1 MRSSLSAARI
11 RRALPTRRRRVA
23 AAAAAVAL
31 LAAAVT
37 WVVWP
42 QGPAVR
48 AEAAML
54 TVRSGPAGDQPVD
67 LDTTLYLPE
76 GASAGRRVPAVLLAH
91 GFGGT
96 KDSVRAD
103 AEEFAGRGYAVL
115 TWTARGF
122 GRSGGQIHLDHPDY
136 EVRDAAR
143 LLDWLAA
150 RPEIR
155 TDAAGDPRVGVVGG
169 SYGGGLALL
178 LAAQDRRVDAIVPMI
193 TWNDLSRAFLP
204 ESTGREPVDGVF
216 KKGWAGLFFGGG
228 GNVGTGPAGLS
239 GTTAAQPE
247 GAPASAGP
255 PSPGPG
261 AGPGTGPGRAPA
273 GAADPSCGRF
283 AADVCAAY
291 LRIASTGRADQ
302 AAVDLLR
309 RSSPAGVLDRI
320 TAPTL
325 LVQGEADTL
334 FPLTEADAN
343 ARGIAAAGTPVRVAW
358 FTGGHD
364 GGEGPKTD
372 SDRVR
377 YLTVQ
382 WLDHYVKGDGD
393 APGDAFTW
401 SRIAGFDALDRGLV
415 ATGYRTA
422 DYPGAAGDA
431 RREIAV
437 TGPAQ
442 PIANPPAG
450 NPAAISSVPFAGEL
464 SSLLGGVAGDVP
476 GQHARFESAPLTEAV
491 DVVGAPTVSVR
502 VASPT
507 GEAVLF
513 VKLYDVEPGGTAT
526 LPNGLVAP
534 VRLTGLPAEI
544 DAARPVTVTLPAIV
558 RRIEAGHRLR
568 VVVAT
573 SDQAYATPVE
583 PTVHTVAP
591 GDGPVT
597 LPTVTGEPIP
607 TSATVW
613 RWVLAGLLATIAVGL
628 VVVVAVV
635 RRRHRRQDSS
645 VHPAY
650 ADTPLAVRQLRKEY
664 ADGFV
669 AVSNVDFEVHPG
681 QVVGLLGPNGAGKTT
696 TLRVLMGLTQPT
708 AGEIYVFGHRLV
720 PGSPVLSRIGALV
733 EGPGF
738 LPHLSGLENLKAYWR
753 ATGRP
758 AGDAHV
764 DEALQIAG
772 LGDSVHRKIKNYS
785 HGMKQR
791 LAIAQAM
798 LGLPELL
805 VLDEPTDGLDP
816 PQIAEMR
823 RVLQRYAT
831 DGRAVLVSSH
841 LLAEVEQTCTH
852 AVVVNKGRIVAA
864 GPVEE
869 IVGESPSVLFE
880 VTDPD
885 AARTVLDR
893 LDGVRVLPDGEGQL
907 VVDTNGTARSE
918 VVAELVRAGIGV
930 DRVVPRRRL
939 EDAFLALVGETSR
952 GSGDR

>member
-1 MRSSLSAARI
+1 MRSPFSAARI
-11 RRALPTRRRRVA
+11 RRARPTRRRAVA
-23 AAAAAVAL
+23 AAAVVVL
-31 LAAAVT
+31 LAAGVAWAVR
-37 WVVWP
+37 P
-42 QGPAVR
+42 QGPDLRTESAL
-48 AEAAML
+48 L
-54 TVRSGPAGDQPVD
+54 TVRSGPSGDEPVD

-76 GASAGRRVPAVLLAH
+76 GASAGAKVPAVLLAH

-96 KDSVRAD
+96 KESVRAD
-103 AEEFAGRGYAVL
+103 AEEIAGRGYAVL
-115 TWTARGF
+115 AWTARGF

-136 EVRDAAR
+136 EVRDAQR

-155 TDAAGDPRVGVVGG
+155 TDATGDPRVGVVGG

-204 ESTGREPVDGVF
+204 ESTGREPVEGVF
-216 KKGWAGLFFGGG
+216 KKSWAGLFFGGG
-228 GNVGTGPAGLS
+228 GNVGSGPAGIS

-255 PSPGPG
+255 PSPGPT
-261 AGPGTGPGRAPA
+261 AGPGTGPGRVPA
-273 GAADPSCGRF
+273 RAADPACGRF
-283 AADVCAAY
+283 APDVCAAY
-291 LRIASTGRADQ
+291 LRIATTGRADQ
-302 AAVDLLR
+302 AGVDLLR

-320 TAPTL
+320 DVPTL
-325 LVQGEADTL
+325 LVQGAADSL
-334 FPLTEADAN
+334 FPLAEADAN
-343 ARGIAAAGTPVRVAW
+343 ARGIAANGTPVRVAW
-358 FTGGHD
+358 YTGGHD
-364 GGEGPKTD
+364 GGEGPTTD
-372 SDRVR
+372 SDRVKF
-377 YLTVQ
+377 LTVQ
-382 WLDHYVKGDGD
+382 WLDHYVEGTGP
-393 APGDAFTW
+393 APGDDFTF

-415 ATGYRTA
+415 ASGYRTT
-422 DYPGAAGDA
+422 DYPGITGTG
-431 RREIAV
+431 RREVVVA
-437 TGPAQ
+437 GPPQ
-442 PIANPPAG
+442 RIANPPAG

-464 SSLLGGVAGDVP
+464 SSLLGGVAGDIP
-476 GQHARFESAPLTEAV
+476 GQHARFESAPLPEAV

-502 VASPT
+502 AASPT

-513 VKLYDVEPGGTAT
+513 VKLYDVDPSGAAT

-534 VRLTGLPAEI
+534 VRLTGLPPAVE
-544 DAARPVTVTLPAIV
+544 DAAPVTVTLPAIV

-568 VVVAT
+568 LVVAT

-583 PTVHTVAP
+583 PTVHTVAL
-591 GDGPVT
+591 GGGAVA

-607 TSATVW
+607 TTATVW
-613 RWVLAGLLATIAVGL
+613 RWVLAGLLAAIAVGL
-628 VVVVAVV
+628 VVLVAVL
-635 RRRHRRQDSS
+635 RRRHRRQESS

-650 ADTPLAVRQLRKEY
+650 ADTPLVVRELRKEY

-738 LPHLSGLENLKAYWR
+738 LPHLSGLDNLKAYWR

-758 AGDAHV
+758 WDDAHF
-764 DEALQIAG
+764 DEALEIAG
-772 LGDSVHRKIKNYS
+772 LGASVHRKIKTYS

-831 DGRAVLVSSH
+831 GGRAVLVSSH

-852 AVVVNKGRIVAA
+852 AVVVNKGRIVAS

-869 IVGESPSVLFE
+869 IVGESPSVLVE

-885 AARTVLDR
+885 AARAVLDR
-893 LDGVRVLPDGEGQL
+893 LAGVRVLPDGDGQL

-939 EDAFLALVGETSR
+939 EDAFLALVGENSR